1 MVLLTNVLLLCVV
14 AQTSYVPQA
23 PHMWNMCGTKTSPPQ
38 DGNKFQI
45 WYSKSEKVENQ
56 PL

>member
-1 MVLLTNVLLLCVV
+1 MVLLTNVLLLFVV
-14 AQTSYVPQA
+14 AQTSYVPQV